1 MKGNTS
7 LLRDSATPL
16 YEQLARR
23 LTEDIGKGRYKP
35 KARLPTETELSELYG
50 VSRITVRQAMDDLVS
65 QGLVARK
72 QGKGTFVAGPLVR
85 HEVRE
90 LKGFI
95 EGMNKQGIEPET
107 RLVEF
112 GLSAPS
118 ARAAE
123 RMGTGNAQLLRMRRL
138 FSWNGMPF
146 AESEVHL
153 HSRLASRVSRE
164 IADLLPS
171 YLLIEQFMGTKVAR
185 ADLVIRSTLA
195 GREHSRLLQ
204 TKPGAP
210 LLAIERLS
218 FNAEGMPLEHT
229 YFWSRAENYEFAVS
243 VSGNLTIEQALS
255 RAV

>member
-1 MKGNTS
+1 MKANTS

-16 YEQLARR
+16 YQQLAQR
-23 LTEDIGKGRYKP
+23 LTEDIGKGLYKP
-35 KARLPTETELSELYG
+35 NARLPTESELSALYG

-72 QGKGTFVAGPLVR
+72 QGKGTFVLGPLVR
-85 HEVRE
+85 HELRE

-107 RLVEF
+107 RLLEY
-112 GLSAPS
+112 GLAAPS
-118 ARAAE
+118 PRAAE
-123 RMGTGNAQLLRMRRL
+123 RMGTGSGQLLKMRRL
-138 FSWNGMPF
+138 FSWNGVPF

-153 HSRLASRVSRE
+153 PALLASRVARE

-171 YLLIEQFMGTKVAR
+171 YLLIEQFLGTEVAR
-185 ADLVIRSTLA
+185 ADLIIRAAAA
-195 GREHSRLLQ
+195 GREHARLLQ
-204 TKPGAP
+204 MKSGAP

-218 FNAEGMPLEHT
+218 FNADGVPLEHT
-229 YFWSRAENYEFAVS
+229 YFWSRPENYEFAVS